1 MSASPFCQCIPALE
15 PPTAKDFF
23 LPTRPFHQGSNL
35 HCRKPWWVTKNASW
49 QPQEREQK
57 GARRYLFLPI
67 QNIEVQFLAGHMS
80 QRQRLPAAVDLR
92 GSSPSPVTW
101 VSLALL
107 THVWEQVGMKEWP
120 CCSLPWGLALGGPAS
135 DGRKKWETHSVK
147 NLSYCGWTFLDKC
160 CPRVP
165 PLPIPFLLLLVVC
178 WLTSSPT
185 KGKRWL
191 WFVVFVNF
199 HRVKAPPWPIP
210 SNGCAV
216 NWLAKS
222 LKI

>member
-1 MSASPFCQCIPALE
+1 MKCVLSYVRVPILPMYTCLGASYCYKTFSCPHVLFIKGLIS
-15 PPTAKDFF
+15 TS
-23 LPTRPFHQGSNL
+23 GSL
-35 HCRKPWWVTKNASW
+35 DEWQKNASW

-92 GSSPSPVTW
+92 GSRPSPVTRA
-101 VSLALL
+101 SLALL
-107 THVWEQVGMKEWP
+107 IHVWEQAGMEEWP
-120 CCSLPWGLALGGPAS
+120 CCSLPWGLDLGGPAS
-135 DGRKKWETHSVK
+135 DGRKKRETHSVK
-147 NLSYCGWTFLDKC
+147 TLSGCGWTFLDNC

-165 PLPIPFLLLLVVC
+165 RVPIPFLLILVVC

-191 WFVVFVNF
+191 W
-199 HRVKAPPWPIP
+199 
-210 SNGCAV
+210 
-216 NWLAKS
+216 
-222 LKI
+222 